1 MKTTTLSFLL
11 CFGLLN
17 TQAQDYQIS
26 FTGTGAAASVDS
38 VKVENLTQ
46 GTSKKLRGSDILHLT
61 STVGINELKAISDN
75 TLHIYPNPINGAC
88 SVDFVATAQGKMT
101 IELYSISGKR
111 ILQQKE
117 FVSKGHQTYNLSGIS
132 SGIYMLKV
140 ETDNYSYASKIVS
153 IGGTNGEAELKHRAV
168 TSEVNAKNTSSN
180 TGNVKSLESENSVIN
195 MQYNTGD
202 QLKLTGKSGIYST
215 VFMMVPIKTQSVA
228 FNFIACTDADKNNY
242 AVVQIGT
249 QTWMAENLKTTKY
262 NDGDSIPNVINAN
275 DWGALTTPSYC
286 WYSNSVVF
294 KTYGYGA
301 LYNWY
306 AVNIDKL
313 CPTGWHVPSDTA
325 WTTLTSYLGGETVA
339 GGKLKETGA
348 MHWTSS
354 SAGCDNS
361 SGFTAPGGG
370 WRNDYVF
377 YYGGYGAMWWS
388 STSANATDA
397 WYRGMYYF
405 NNSVE
410 RKTAKKTGGCAVRC
424 IED

>member
-1 MKTTTLSFLL
+1 MKLLTAIFLIL
-11 CFGLLN
+11 FGMFN

-46 GTSKKLRGSDILHLT
+46 GTSKKLSGRDILHLT
-61 STVGINELKAISDN
+61 SAVGINELQSISDN
-75 TLHIYPNPINGAC
+75 ALYIYPNPINGAC
-88 SVDFVATAQGKMT
+88 SVDFEATAQGKMT
-101 IELYSISGKR
+101 VELYTISGKR
-111 ILQQKE
+111 ILQHQE
-117 FVSKGHQTYNLSGIS
+117 FVTKGHQTYNLRGIGR
-132 SGIYMLKV
+132 GIYIMRV
-140 ETDNYSYASKIVS
+140 ESANYSYASKIVS
-153 IGGTNGEAELKHRAV
+153 TNGTNGKAELKHIAAI
-168 TSEVNAKNTSSN
+168 SHINEKNTSSN
-180 TGNVKSLESENSVIN
+180 TGNIKSLESENSVIN
-195 MQYNTGD
+195 MQFNTGD
-202 QLKLTGKSGIYST
+202 QLKLTGISGIYST
-215 VFMMVPIKTQSVA
+215 VFMLIPIKTQSVA

-242 AVVQIGT
+242 AVVKIGT

-262 NDGDSIPNVINAN
+262 NDGDSIPNVIGNE
-275 DWGALTTPSYC
+275 WGALTTPAWC
-286 WYSNSVVF
+286 WYNNSVVF

-306 AVNIDKL
+306 ALNTDKL
-313 CPTGWHVPSDTA
+313 CPTGWHLPSDTA

-348 MHWTSS
+348 MHWTSAS
-354 SAGCDNS
+354 TGCDNS
-361 SGFTAPGGG
+361 SGFTALGGG
-370 WRNDYVF
+370 WRNDYVS

-388 STSANATDA
+388 SSSGNTTDA

-424 IED
+424 IKD